1 MERSQERKQPT
12 VKAMNAHLFA
22 GTGYCM
28 IYAEGWQARI
38 SWARTRKGV
47 KQGRVINWS
56 ISDSMPAPET
66 TVDQMGLSWVTIPA
80 DARVEL
86 S

>member
-1 MERSQERKQPT
+1 MNSTQQPT
-12 VKAMNAHLFA
+12 VRQINSHVFA

-28 IYAEGWQARI
+28 VYADGWQARI
-38 SWARTRKGV
+38 NWSRTRNGV

-56 ISDSMPAPET
+56 ILGPKPPET
-66 TVDQMGLSWVTIPA
+66 AVDGMGMSWVTIPA